1 MKAPQARHECD
12 EGNRRRGEMSV
23 LEDWTEKAI
32 PVDFVSKESWPEIA
46 ERLPPDVAA
55 YARAS
60 GFEGKAGA
68 VLLAPSSNGGVA
80 RVLFGVEGPSAR
92 RRRDPFAAGKLATL
106 LPSGLYRLG
115 DAVDDPSLA
124 ALAFLLSSYS
134 FSRYRKAEVRRPAP
148 LRAARRRS
156 RAYRTYRQS
165 SFVRTR
171 SRQYPGQ

>member
-1 MKAPQARHECD
+1 
-12 EGNRRRGEMSV
+12 MSV

-46 ERLPPDVAA
+46 ERLPPEVAA
-55 YARAS
+55 YAKAS
-60 GFEGKAGA
+60 GFEAKAGA

-92 RRRDPFAAGKLATL
+92 RRHDPFAAGKLATL

-115 DAVDDPSLA
+115 DAVEDPSLA

-134 FSRYRKAEVRRPAP
+134 FSRYRKPKSES
-148 LRAARRRS
+148 RAFARREEFDRARIERVATAVSLGRDLVNTPANEHGSRS
-156 RAYRTYRQS
+156 ACGS
-165 SFVRTR
+165 
-171 SRQYPGQ
+171 GA